1 MIVRMIARTLARV
14 TLDQGSRVG
23 DGRVPRHAGIGRPV
37 ARELARLRRPG
48 LMANRQG
55 LREPHPSR
63 RDAAGAAPMWAMAVP
78 SPATVVPQCGIPS
91 VDIPAI
97 RSQDIQQSL
106 KAMVVFEVRLR
117 GPYGP

>member
-1 MIVRMIARTLARV
+1 MLASV
-14 TLDQGSRVG
+14 DQWRESL
-23 DGRVPRHAGIGRPV
+23 HASP
-37 ARELARLRRPG
+37 PG
-48 LMANRQG
+48 LMASRQG
-55 LREPHPSR
+55 LREPYPSR

-106 KAMVVFEVRLR
+106 KAMVVFEVWLR